1 MLRRFLQS
9 MTGRFFLILLGGT
22 IVSGSLAI
30 ALAAWEAREMLN
42 ELRNRHLTER
52 IEQIILTLD
61 AAPVATRPKIAE
73 IASRGGVRIELM
85 PDTIPEQARHP
96 SDEAWAT
103 TLAGML
109 GPDRE
114 VAVLQRFSSD
124 CPVRSRGRITIDD
137 DTPNKC
143 RTLLTSLS
151 DGTTLRMDLATPP
164 DRLPLPFQPGFLPYL
179 VLFLFCVAALTFLVA
194 RLATTHIRTLAQA
207 AHELGRNLE
216 QPRLRDDKGPSE
228 VREAVSA
235 FNSMQTQIRHFI
247 KERTYMLAAIAHDL
261 QTPLTRLRLRL
272 EKVEDE
278 ELRDKLIHD
287 LALTQTIV
295 KEGLDLARSVDA
307 EEPFE
312 LLDLDSL
319 ITSICDDAT
328 DAGLK
333 VTQSG
338 RIGVPVKVRPNALR
352 RCLGN
357 LVDNAVKY
365 GGFARINVRKHGP
378 RVVISVVDGG
388 PGIPDEQLETVLKP
402 FQRLETSRS
411 RDSGGTGLGLTIAAN
426 IAERHRGRLYLRNIR
441 KDGQGLEAVVELYIA

>member
-22 IVSGSLAI
+22 IVSGTLAI
-30 ALAAWEAREMLN
+30 ALAAYEGRGMLN
-42 ELRNRHLTER
+42 ELRTRHLTER

-61 AAPVATRPKIAE
+61 ATPPSTRPKIAE
-73 IASRGGVRIELM
+73 IATRDGVRIELAAATAG
-85 PDTIPEQARHP
+85 DRYRHDGEL
-96 SDEAWAT
+96 SAT
-103 TLAGML
+103 LGRIL
-109 GPDRE
+109 GPERE
-114 VAVLQRFSSD
+114 VSVFRRKGID
-124 CPVRSRGRITIDD
+124 CPVRSRNEAAVEASMR
-137 DTPNKC
+137 NKC
-143 RTLLTSLS
+143 RTILTTLD
-151 DGTTLRMDLATPP
+151 DGTPLRIDVAAPP

-179 VLFLFCVAALTFLVA
+179 ILFLICVAALTFFVA
-194 RLATTHIRTLAQA
+194 RLATKHIRTLAQA
-207 AHELGRNLE
+207 AHDLGRNLE
-216 QPRLRDDKGPSE
+216 QPRLREDKGPSE

-247 KERTYMLAAIAHDL
+247 EERTYMLAAIAHDL

-272 EKVEDE
+272 EKVENE
-278 ELRDKLIHD
+278 ELRDRLIHD
-287 LALTQTIV
+287 LALTQDIV

-319 ITSICDDAT
+319 IASICDDAT

-338 RIGVPVKVRPNALR
+338 RIGTPVKVRPNALR

-365 GGFARINVRKHGP
+365 GGFAQVSVRKDGA
-378 RVVISVVDGG
+378 RIVISVIDGG
-388 PGIPDEQLETVLKP
+388 PGIPDEQLEAVLKP
-402 FQRLETSRS
+402 FQRLEASRS
-411 RDSGGTGLGLTIAAN
+411 RDSGGIGLGLTIAAN
-426 IAERHRGRLYLRNIR
+426 IATRHRGRLYLRNIR
-441 KDGQGLEAVVELYIA
+441 KNGQGLEAVVELYTA

>member
-22 IVSGSLAI
+22 IVSGTLAI
-30 ALAAWEAREMLN
+30 ALAAWEGRGMLN

-61 AAPVATRPKIAE
+61 ETPAAARPKIAD
-73 IASRGGVRIELM
+73 IAGRGGVRIELGASAL
-85 PDTIPEQARHP
+85 PDHHQQDHALAATLGRMLPERDVSVYHRY
-96 SDEAWAT
+96 SDT
-103 TLAGML
+103 
-109 GPDRE
+109 
-114 VAVLQRFSSD
+114 
-124 CPVRSRGRITIDD
+124 CPVRGRSEAAIDD
-137 DTPNKC
+137 GVRNKC
-143 RTLLTSLS
+143 RTILTSLK
-151 DGTTLRMDLATPP
+151 DGTPLRIDVAAPP

-179 VLFLFCVAALTFLVA
+179 VLFLICVAALTFFVA
-194 RLATTHIRTLAQA
+194 RLATKHIRTLAQA
-207 AHELGRNLE
+207 AHELGRNIE

-247 KERTYMLAAIAHDL
+247 DERTYMLAAIAHDL

-272 EKVEDE
+272 EKVENE

-287 LALTQTIV
+287 LALTQDIV

-319 ITSICDDAT
+319 IASICDDAT

-365 GGFARINVRKHGP
+365 GGFAKVSVRKQGP
-378 RVVISVVDGG
+378 RLVISVIDGG
-388 PGIPDEQLETVLKP
+388 PGIPDDQLEAVLKP
-402 FQRLETSRS
+402 FQRLEASRS
-411 RDSGGTGLGLTIAAN
+411 RDSGGIGLGLTIAAN
-426 IAERHRGRLYLRNIR
+426 IAARHRGRLYLRNLR
-441 KDGQGLEAVVELYIA
+441 KNGQGLEAVVELYAA